1 MPDEFVR
8 HKLLDAVGDLALA
21 GAPLHGRFVAHRSG
35 HALNNRLLRALFAD
49 RAGVAARL
57 RRRSFRSPPP
67 DRLQQPLRAAAPHGI
82 SGAMDTDSTVQCRCG
97 ASRRFLLVV
106 LPLLAGCGGGSKDED
121 SCNANAPVAP
131 VEDLY
136 NNGVDALNAHRF
148 ASATD
153 QFNLVEQNYPYSTWA
168 VNAQLMQGYTQYL
181 QNHYT
186 DAIGT
191 LDRFIQ
197 LHPAHRDVA
206 YAYYLRALC
215 YYEQIA
221 DIQRDQRGTELAMNA
236 LQEVV
241 NRFPDSAYARDARLK
256 IDLCRDHLAGKE
268 MEIGRWYES
277 QHLYEAA
284 IGRFQRVVD
293 DYQTTNHV
301 PEALHR
307 LTEIYLILGLRD
319 QARKTASVLGYNYP
333 GSAVVRGQLQRPVRR
348 RRWCSSPV
356 RRARRMTAGF
366 FSRTW
371 HSIF

>member
-1 MPDEFVR
+1 MRIRPT
-8 HKLLDAVGDLALA
+8 LALA
-21 GAPLHGRFVAHRSG
+21 ASLS
-35 HALNNRLLRALFAD
+35 LCLL
-49 RAGVAARL
+49 
-57 RRRSFRSPPP
+57 
-67 DRLQQPLRAAAPHGI
+67 
-82 SGAMDTDSTVQCRCG
+82 
-97 ASRRFLLVV
+97 
-106 LPLLAGCGGGSKDED
+106 LLASCGSKDENTD
-121 SCNANAPVAP
+121 AAQPVAP

-136 NNGVDALNAHRF
+136 NNGVDALNSQRYNTAN
-148 ASATD
+148 D

-181 QNHYT
+181 QNKYT

-197 LHPAHRDVA
+197 LHPTHRDVA

-221 DIQRDQRGTELAMNA
+221 DIQRDQRGTQLAMNA

-256 IDLCRDHLAGKE
+256 IDLCNDHLAGKE
-268 MEIGRWYES
+268 MDIGRWYES
-277 QHLYEAA
+277 QHLYTAA

-307 LTEIYLILGLRD
+307 LTEIYLILGLKD
-319 QARKTASVLGYNYP
+319 QARKSASVLGYNYP
-333 GSAVVRGQLQRPVRR
+333 GSSWYEDSYNDLFDAGLVNQKGPAPPPQRGFI
-348 RRWCSSPV
+348 S
-356 RRARRMTAGF
+356 RA
-366 FSRTW
+366 W
-371 HSIF
+371 HSLF

>member
-1 MPDEFVR
+1 MKPNSPLPR
-8 HKLLDAVGDLALA
+8 RLLPRFALCLLAL
-21 GAPLHGRFVAHRSG
+21 
-35 HALNNRLLRALFAD
+35 
-49 RAGVAARL
+49 
-57 RRRSFRSPPP
+57 
-67 DRLQQPLRAAAPHGI
+67 
-82 SGAMDTDSTVQCRCG
+82 
-97 ASRRFLLVV
+97 
-106 LPLLAGCGGGSKDED
+106 LPVLAGCGSSSKDED
-121 SCNANAPVAP
+121 ANVNAPVAP

-136 NNGVDALNAHRF
+136 NNGVDAMNARRF

-197 LHPAHRDVA
+197 LHPAHRDIA

-221 DIQRDQRGTELAMNA
+221 DIQRDQQGTQDAMNA

-319 QARKTASVLGYNYP
+319 EARKTAAVLGYNYP
-333 GSAVVRGQLQRPVRR
+333 GSGWYEDSYNDLFDAGVVPHPGPATPDER
-348 RRWCSSPV
+348 
-356 RRARRMTAGF
+356 GF
-366 FSRTW
+366 FSRAW

>member
-1 MPDEFVR
+1 MKPIQQMP
-8 HKLLDAVGDLALA
+8 
-21 GAPLHGRFVAHRSG
+21 RFA
-35 HALNNRLLRALFAD
+35 FA
-49 RAGVAARL
+49 
-57 RRRSFRSPPP
+57 
-67 DRLQQPLRAAAPHGI
+67 
-82 SGAMDTDSTVQCRCG
+82 
-97 ASRRFLLVV
+97 LVV
-106 LPLLAGCGGGSKDED
+106 LPLLLAGCGGGSKDD
-121 SCNANAPVAP
+121 DANATSTVAP
-131 VEDLY
+131 VEVLY
-136 NNGVDALNAHRF
+136 NNGIDALNADRF
-148 ASATD
+148 DSAND
-153 QFNLVEQNYPYSTWA
+153 QFNLVEQNYPYSSWA

-181 QNHYT
+181 QNKYT

-197 LHPAHRDVA
+197 LHPSHRDIA

-221 DIQRDQRGTELAMNA
+221 DISRDQRGTQVAMDA

-268 MEIGRWYES
+268 MEIGRWYEN
-277 QHLYEAA
+277 QHLYTAA

-293 DYQTTNHV
+293 DFQTTNHV

-319 QARKTASVLGYNYP
+319 EAKKTAAVLGYNYP
-333 GSAVVRGQLQRPVRR
+333 GS
-348 RRWCSSPV
+348 RWYEDSYNDLFDNGLVNQPGPQKPQE
-356 RRARRMTAGF
+356 RGF

-371 HSIF
+371 GSIF

>member
-1 MPDEFVR
+1 
-8 HKLLDAVGDLALA
+8 
-21 GAPLHGRFVAHRSG
+21 
-35 HALNNRLLRALFAD
+35 
-49 RAGVAARL
+49 
-57 RRRSFRSPPP
+57 
-67 DRLQQPLRAAAPHGI
+67 
-82 SGAMDTDSTVQCRCG
+82 
-97 ASRRFLLVV
+97 
-106 LPLLAGCGGGSKDED
+106 
-121 SCNANAPVAP
+121 
-131 VEDLY
+131 
-136 NNGVDALNAHRF
+136 
-148 ASATD
+148 
-153 QFNLVEQNYPYSTWA
+153 
-168 VNAQLMQGYTQYL
+168 MQGYTQYL

-186 DAIGT
+186 EAIGT

-221 DIQRDQRGTELAMNA
+221 DIQRDQKGTQLAMTA

-277 QHLYEAA
+277 QHLYAAA

-307 LTEIYLILGLRD
+307 LTEIYLLLGMKDEAQEDRLG
-319 QARKTASVLGYNYP
+319 ARLQLSGQR
-333 GSAVVRGQLQRPVRR
+333 VVRGQLQPAIRR
-348 RRWCSSPV
+348 RAGDSAEA
-356 RRARRMTAGF
+356 ARPGEDEQRLLLAHARLALLSWRG
-366 FSRTW
+366 RPGDRPGRC
-371 HSIF
+371 

>member
-1 MPDEFVR
+1 MTSIHSIPVWRF
-8 HKLLDAVGDLALA
+8 ALA
-21 GAPLHGRFVAHRSG
+21 
-35 HALNNRLLRALFAD
+35 
-49 RAGVAARL
+49 
-57 RRRSFRSPPP
+57 
-67 DRLQQPLRAAAPHGI
+67 
-82 SGAMDTDSTVQCRCG
+82 
-97 ASRRFLLVV
+97 LLVV
-106 LPLLAGCGGGSKDED
+106 LPLLGGCGSKDD
-121 SCNANAPVAP
+121 DAAANAPVAP

-136 NNGVDALNAHRF
+136 NNGIDALNAKRYD
-148 ASATD
+148 SATD
-153 QFNLVEQNYPYSTWA
+153 QFNLVEQNYPYSSWA

-181 QNHYT
+181 RNHYSE
-186 DAIGT
+186 ALAT

-197 LHPAHRDVA
+197 LHPAHRDIG

-221 DIQRDQRGTELAMNA
+221 DIQRDQRGTQLAMDA
-236 LQEVV
+236 LQDVV

-333 GSAVVRGQLQRPVRR
+333 GSEWYEDSYNNLFDSGLVQQAGPPRPQDQRGV
-348 RRWCSSPV
+348 
-356 RRARRMTAGF
+356 
-366 FSRTW
+366 FSRAW
-371 HSIF
+371 HSVF

>member
-1 MPDEFVR
+1 
-8 HKLLDAVGDLALA
+8 
-21 GAPLHGRFVAHRSG
+21 VA
-35 HALNNRLLRALFAD
+35 
-49 RAGVAARL
+49 
-57 RRRSFRSPPP
+57 
-67 DRLQQPLRAAAPHGI
+67 
-82 SGAMDTDSTVQCRCG
+82 
-97 ASRRFLLVV
+97 V
-106 LPLLAGCGGGSKDED
+106 LPLLAACSGSKDEEAAKNSD
-121 SCNANAPVAP
+121 APPAP

-136 NNGVDALNAHRF
+136 NNGIDALNARRF

-153 QFNLVEQNYPYSTWA
+153 QFNLVEQNYPYSSWA

-197 LHPAHRDVA
+197 LHPTHRDVA
-206 YAYYLRALC
+206 YAYYLRALS

-221 DIQRDQRGTELAMNA
+221 DIQRDQRGTDLAMNA

-268 MEIGRWYES
+268 MEIGRWYQD

-333 GSAVVRGQLQRPVRR
+333 GSQWYEDSYNNLFDDGLVQQAGPQRPPDNR
-348 RRWCSSPV
+348 
-356 RRARRMTAGF
+356 GF
-366 FSRTW
+366 FARAW
-371 HSIF
+371 NSIF